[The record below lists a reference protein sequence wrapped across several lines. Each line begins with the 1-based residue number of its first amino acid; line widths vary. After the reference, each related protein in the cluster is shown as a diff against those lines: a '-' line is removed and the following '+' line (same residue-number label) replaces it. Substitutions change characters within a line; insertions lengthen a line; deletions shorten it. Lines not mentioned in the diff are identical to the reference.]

1 MTASSSGPT
10 RHRPSA
16 AMPSRATAS
25 AAHPPA
31 PTTRGRFVTHV
42 AQTGPTTRGR
52 PRVAASPG
60 RTASVEM
67 NREIGAMTI
76 RVRDAADVDAVAA
89 VGAAGAR
96 RMSSAERP
104 PRPTR
109 RHAGRPPAVKA
120 TTNRFRPPTACGPA
134 HQRPPVAKVRE
145 PTAPPQRPRRVMT
158 RPAAR
163 AAVGGGADGVAV
175 RDDLAVTAN
184 RRHRRRHHR
193 AAIRASHAS
202 EAGVDGGRLES
213 LGRHPSREAAATT
226 SRRSRVATTMTT
238 RVSSSS
244 ASRRQARSR
253 LAGNGLPRTKTSLLK
268 AASTRCSTY
277 RVGSKRSAS

>member
-1 MTASSSGPT
+1 MKSAVSIAVAQMTTRAHGPSGRRDAETKIGRRAATKTDHLAATKTGRRAAAMKSGPPPLANRLATSAATPANLAKAKAAARRTATIAAVGDVAAAAVAGDEDAARMTASSSGPT

-134 HQRPPVAKVRE
+134 HQDRKSVV
-145 PTAPPQRPRRVMT
+145 
-158 RPAAR
+158 
-163 AAVGGGADGVAV
+163 
-175 RDDLAVTAN
+175 
-184 RRHRRRHHR
+184 
-193 AAIRASHAS
+193 
-202 EAGVDGGRLES
+202 
-213 LGRHPSREAAATT
+213 
-226 SRRSRVATTMTT
+226 
-238 RVSSSS
+238 
-244 ASRRQARSR
+244 
-253 LAGNGLPRTKTSLLK
+253 
-268 AASTRCSTY
+268 
-277 RVGSKRSAS
+277 